1 MDTKEG
7 ILVVGDRG
15 RFILPGGGAKR
26 NESRRAA
33 AIRELREETGLRAT
47 KTTYLFPYE
56 GSAFRGKGGQL
67 IRNEHKVFLLETN
80 GEASP
85 KSEIRR
91 IAYYK
96 NENVEL
102 SRGSREIIE
111 AYQRNK
117 MEWLKCD
124 YCGTSYRPKDTKNC
138 PKCGAP
144 K

>member
-1 MDTKEG
+1 MQE
-7 ILVVGDRG
+7 LAGDSSKANRG
-15 RFILPGGGAKR
+15 EKR
-26 NESRRAA
+26 DMSDEMMADR
-33 AIRELREETGLRAT
+33 
-47 KTTYLFPYE
+47 
-56 GSAFRGKGGQL
+56 Q
-67 IRNEHKVFLLETN
+67 
-80 GEASP
+80 
-85 KSEIRR
+85 
-91 IAYYK
+91 K

-117 MEWLKCD
+117 IEWVKCD